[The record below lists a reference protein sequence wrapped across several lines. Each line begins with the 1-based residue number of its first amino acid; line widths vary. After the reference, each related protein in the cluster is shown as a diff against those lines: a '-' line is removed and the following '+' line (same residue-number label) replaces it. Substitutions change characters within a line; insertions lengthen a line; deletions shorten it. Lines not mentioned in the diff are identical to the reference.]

1 MYTLYYI
8 PGTCSLAVHVT
19 LNEIGADFELKN
31 VSTPQGQPRAAEYLA
46 INPRGNVPTLKD
58 ENFVIREGAAILTY
72 LIESNQSN
80 LLPKGGHERA
90 TALEWLA
97 FANSTLHP
105 AYGRCFFLGRHLGEN
120 AGDTPIYGAAIE
132 MIQKCWNEIESELK
146 KHDYIAGKEITVADI
161 LLTVIAN
168 WTPNLKQPI
177 HFGEKTKALFK
188 RVSQRPSFQKALE
201 TEGVS
206 YKITM

>member
-31 VSTPQGQPRAAEYLA
+31 VSTPQGQPRSAEYLA
-46 INPRGNVPTLKD
+46 INPRGNVPTLK
-58 ENFVIREGAAILTY
+58 EGNFVIREGAAILTY

-80 LLPKGGHERA
+80 LLPKGSHERA
-90 TALEWLA
+90 TALEWLT

-132 MIQKCWNEIESELK
+132 MIQKHWNEIEGELN

-161 LLTVIAN
+161 LLTVISN

-188 RVSQRPSFQKALE
+188 RVIQRPAFQKALE
-201 TEGVS
+201 TEGIT
-206 YKITM
+206 YKLTV